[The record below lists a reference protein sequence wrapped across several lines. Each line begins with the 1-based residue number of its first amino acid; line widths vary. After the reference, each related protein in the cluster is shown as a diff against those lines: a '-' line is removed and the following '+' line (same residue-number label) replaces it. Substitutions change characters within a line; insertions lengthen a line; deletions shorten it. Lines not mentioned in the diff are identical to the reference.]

1 MKRFKS
7 VVGIITC
14 FAMVVALG
22 TVQAQ
27 KLDEERMRRDI
38 EVAENVLST
47 LIKQQFNN
55 QRTFF
60 PLEVHGSYQP
70 GYGVTF
76 TLPADF
82 TTPIVFSMPSENDIF
97 ILGDDMEDMNHVRS
111 YSYRYEIDNN
121 GRVITENISPGNDTN
136 ISNNNTYR
144 LKDKNKEKKRQNL
157 DSTKNEYNKKV
168 VEAAKMFVVDYGD
181 MISQLAANEKIIVTN
196 QGNQPRQWVNQYFD
210 SPKRTHLSVEALKS
224 DLTAFRSGKLSRD
237 QALSKVTVVNT
248 ETVAEVEADLELL
261 TTMFNRLYRVDLSK
275 TFFTED
281 NIYYERLKDFGAIYY
296 MNVFSS
302 DEIAPQRFN
311 MPTIGLMDVDLETR
325 NKKIKDMYSQFEKE
339 LKENILEY
347 GRTVKSLKDNEALVF
362 QVRVTRCPSCGI
374 PSTLEYTVKGSTLKD
389 YNNGKIDR
397 STALSKVTVKKGA
410 NQ

>member
-1 MKRFKS
+1 MKRFKR
-7 VVGIITC
+7 VLGIILYLT
-14 FAMVVALG
+14 MVVALG

-60 PLEVHGSYQP
+60 PLEVRGSYQP

-82 TTPIVFSMPSENDIF
+82 TTPIVFSMPSDNDVF
-97 ILGDDMEDMNHVRS
+97 IMGEDMEDMNQVQS
-111 YSYRYEIDNN
+111 YSYRYEVDGN
-121 GRVITENISPGNDTN
+121 GRVITENVSPGNDN
-136 ISNNNTYR
+136 RPNAYR
-144 LKDKNKEKKRQNL
+144 LKDKNKEKKRANL

-168 VEAAKMFVVDYGD
+168 VEAAKMFLVDYGD
-181 MISQLAANEKIIVTN
+181 MISQLASNEKIVITN

-224 DLTAFRSGKLSRD
+224 DLSAFRNGKISRD
-237 QALSKVTVVNT
+237 QALSKLTVVNT
-248 ETVAEVEADLELL
+248 EAVEEVEADLELL

-311 MPTIGLMDVDLETR
+311 MPTLGLMDVDLETR
-325 NKKIKDMYSQFEKE
+325 NKKIKEMYPQFEKE

-347 GRTVKSLKDNEALVF
+347 GRTVKSLKDNESLVF

-374 PSTLEYTVKGSTLKD
+374 PSTLEYTIKGSTLKD
-389 YNNGKIDR
+389 YNNSKIDR
-397 STALSKVTVKKGA
+397 NAALSKLTVKKGP

>member
-1 MKRFKS
+1 
-7 VVGIITC
+7 
-14 FAMVVALG
+14 
-22 TVQAQ
+22 
-27 KLDEERMRRDI
+27 
-38 EVAENVLST
+38 
-47 LIKQQFNN
+47 
-55 QRTFF
+55 
-60 PLEVHGSYQP
+60 
-70 GYGVTF
+70 
-76 TLPADF
+76 
-82 TTPIVFSMPSENDIF
+82 
-97 ILGDDMEDMNHVRS
+97 
-111 YSYRYEIDNN
+111 
-121 GRVITENISPGNDTN
+121 
-136 ISNNNTYR
+136 
-144 LKDKNKEKKRQNL
+144 
-157 DSTKNEYNKKV
+157 
-168 VEAAKMFVVDYGD
+168 
-181 MISQLAANEKIIVTN
+181 
-196 QGNQPRQWVNQYFD
+196 
-210 SPKRTHLSVEALKS
+210 VEALKS
-224 DLTAFRSGKLSRD
+224 DLTAFRSGKISRD
-237 QALSKVTVVNT
+237 QALSKLTVVNT

-311 MPTIGLMDVDLETR
+311 MPTLGLMDVDLETR
-325 NKKIKDMYSQFEKE
+325 NKKIKEMYSQFEKD

-397 STALSKVTVKKGA
+397 NAALSKVTIKKGA